1 MYVDAASSLVDY
13 EQQQNPTHHFI
24 PVTEHWLKR
33 AINTWSVS
41 LPPPLPSLPLS
52 LTPPLPH
59 SLPLSF
65 YPSHT
70 HIIISTGE
78 MMV

>member
-1 MYVDAASSLVDY
+1 MYIDAASSLVDY

-41 LPPPLPSLPLS
+41 LPPPLPLS
-52 LTPPLPH
+52 LHPSLPH
-59 SLPLSF
+59 SLPHSSFPPCLTPCLS
-65 YPSHT
+65 PSTPHT
-70 HIIISTGE
+70 HIL
-78 MMV
+78 